1 MRIRFQGLEVGHTG
15 HRAGDMLV
23 TDWEWAY
30 GDIRDSDYD
39 REGRDGSLPGR
50 DFLGARVGTFDLAT
64 NRQTMVESRR
74 TAAQFLT
81 AWRDRSLRDS
91 AGSLV
96 ALEFQARDDP
106 RWRRIYGRPRQS
118 NDPNFDA
125 LQAQGVGRITCE
137 FKQFEPLVFSG
148 GAPNE
153 VTLRKFEESSVGGW
167 TPVDGGFWFPLMS
180 EGAVGSRQG
189 FLDVGGTEPTP
200 PVITFRG
207 PGTGFA
213 LDGNRGW
220 HVGLKQ
226 GVSLAWDEC
235 LEVDPLLGTV
245 QSYSVDNPSNRTDRY
260 GALSRR
266 SGSTLSRI
274 RLRPGP
280 ENVFF
285 TAIDD
290 TNQSSATIAWREAFS
305 TLA

>member
-15 HRAGDMLV
+15 DRPGDMLV

-50 DFLGARVGTFDLAT
+50 DFLGARIGTFDLAT
-64 NRQTMVESRR
+64 NRNTMVESRR

-81 AWRDRSLRDS
+81 AWRDKSLRDS

-118 NDPNFDA
+118 NDPGFDA
-125 LQAQGVGRITCE
+125 LMAQGVGRITCE

-153 VTLRKFEESSVGGW
+153 VVLRKFPDVS
-167 TPVDGGFWFPLMS
+167 TGGFKPPFKFPLRS
-180 EGAVGSRQG
+180 ARSTGGRTG
-189 FLDVGGTEPTP
+189 FLSVGGTEQTP
-200 PVITFRG
+200 PVITFKG
-207 PGTGFA
+207 PGSSFS

-220 HVGLKQ
+220 S
-226 GVSLAWDEC
+226 VSTRPDVVLAYDEC
-235 LEVDPLLGTV
+235 LEIDPLMGTV
-245 QSYSVDNPSNRTDRY
+245 QSYFTDNTGARTNRY
-260 GALSRR
+260 AALRR
-266 SGSTLSRI
+266 RPGSSLSQI
-274 RLRPGP
+274 RLNPGS

-285 TAIDD
+285 SAIDP
-290 TNQSSATIAWREAFS
+290 TNSSSATITWREAFS